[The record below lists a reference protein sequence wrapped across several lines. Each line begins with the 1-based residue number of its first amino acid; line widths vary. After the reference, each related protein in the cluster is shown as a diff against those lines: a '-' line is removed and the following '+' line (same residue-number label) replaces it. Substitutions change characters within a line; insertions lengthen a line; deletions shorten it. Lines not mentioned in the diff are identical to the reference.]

1 MGKSENGKGWHKNVS
16 IIYLILIFNSP
27 FNIKLVKVGT
37 KFHIIILICLIFLF
51 VRKIFLIY
59 FLFIFPH
66 TRLSRLSTNL
76 HFVIYREN
84 NLYPWVSTSYIIT
97 GIQSRYSL
105 IQSVLSIYHIIY
117 ICAHIMSD
125 DECANSVS
133 DKMSANCYMHFWDS
147 ELYKMLNEN
156 IFRTSSSSQR
166 KNPCHLR
173 PCRL

>member
-1 MGKSENGKGWHKNVS
+1 MAPNFT
-16 IIYLILIFNSP
+16 LLFC
-27 FNIKLVKVGT
+27 LV
-37 KFHIIILICLIFLF
+37 F

-97 GIQSRYSL
+97 GIQSRYT
-105 IQSVLSIYHIIY
+105 HTGRIIY
-117 ICAHIMSD
+117 LSYYLHSRTHY
-125 DECANSVS
+125 ECANSVS
-133 DKMSANCYMHFWDS
+133 DKMSANYDTWHAILKFWA
-147 ELYKMLNEN
+147 LYNIMLNEN